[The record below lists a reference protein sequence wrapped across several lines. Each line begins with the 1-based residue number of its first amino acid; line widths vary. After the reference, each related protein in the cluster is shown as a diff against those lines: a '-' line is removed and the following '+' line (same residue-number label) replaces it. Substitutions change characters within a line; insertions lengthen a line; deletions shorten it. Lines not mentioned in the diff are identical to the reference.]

1 MQRDPR
7 SFLWDVQEAG
17 QAIQR
22 FVAGLDADSYA
33 SSELV
38 RSAVERKFAIIGEAL
53 NQLSKSDPTLAPR
66 IPHIAEIIAF
76 RNLLIHGYAAV
87 NHRTVWDTV
96 EGSLPELLAA
106 VEALLAGEADPFNPG
121 QTSP

>member
-17 QAIQR
+17 EAIRR

-53 NQLSKSDPTLAPR
+53 NQLSKSDATLAAR
-66 IPHIAEIIAF
+66 VPHLAEIVAF

-87 NHRTVWDTV
+87 NHTTVWDTIKD
-96 EGSLPELLAA
+96 SLPELLAA
-106 VEALLAGEADPFNPG
+106 VEALLAGESAKP
-121 QTSP
+121 